1 MKKGLGERGFTL
13 IELIV
18 VIVVLGILSALA
30 VTRYQDL
37 AEEALISSSKAN
49 LGTIRAGI
57 NLLHAKF
64 LMAGISAS
72 NPEWP
77 SLAELNANI
86 SFGRTPTSLNNLRFI
101 NGPSSGSCQTV
112 NVCMPENFS
121 STQGTV
127 AARSGVVSAT
137 TAQADARTSP
147 GGVGGWAYDEISGQF
162 YVNQSSPLDARGVP
176 ANFW

>member
-18 VIVVLGILSALA
+18 VIVILGVLSTLA

-37 AEEALISSSKAN
+37 MEEALISSSKGN
-49 LGTIRAGI
+49 LGTIRGGI

-64 LMAGISAS
+64 LMAGFSAS

-77 SLAELNANI
+77 VLAELNANI
-86 SFGRTPTSLNNLRFI
+86 SFGRSPGTLNNLKMV
-101 NGPSSGSCQTV
+101 NGPSSGTCQTV

-121 STQGTV
+121 SILGTL

-137 TAQADARTSP
+137 TAQADARTPP
-147 GGVGGWAYDEISGQF
+147 GGVGGWAYDENSGQF
-162 YVNQSSPLDARGVP
+162 YINQTTPLDSRGVP
-176 ANFW
+176 ANLW